1 MTRLAAALVA
11 VVALCSA
18 AGSSVAQ
25 TSRFKGWASI
35 SKELSTRIAPKGE
48 TLDLDRFLPA
58 EAMEDLLG
66 SWSTFGSEHSFQNGL
81 PNSINIAIWHA
92 TLSNFAKSIGAS
104 CSKPQLEFHPSSC
117 RRCRS
122 CARGR
127 QPTRQVRRAADGVL
141 ALAYGLQRAGGR
153 VCGLAGLFPGF
164 LRGPAGPPK
173 PSPHDARHHHEPLL
187 PAAQMS
193 PPMLPSRRDVL
204 RFGAFGAGTLL
215 LPRSSFPTALRR
227 ATPTRT
233 FSCWWF

>member
-35 SKELSTRIAPKGE
+35 SKELATRIAPKGE

-104 CSKPQLEFHPSSC
+104 CSKPQLEFHPQFVQTLQKLC
-117 RRCRS
+117 TWP
-122 CARGR
+122 ATDAQADALMMEYWLYIMGYNAPEAEYVAWRGYF
-127 QPTRQVRRAADGVL
+127 L
-141 ALAYGLQRAGGR
+141 ASYGSRPGAETVTAMTLAITMNPY
-153 VCGLAGLFPGF
+153 F
-164 LRGPAGPPK
+164 LLHK
-173 PSPHDARHHHEPLL
+173 
-187 PAAQMS
+187 
-193 PPMLPSRRDVL
+193 
-204 RFGAFGAGTLL
+204 
-215 LPRSSFPTALRR
+215 
-227 ATPTRT
+227 
-233 FSCWWF
+233 